1 MDNVDLIKDI
11 NSVFMQTTML
21 KAKLHRAT
29 VTRSELGYEG
39 SCAIDGNILD
49 LSGIREYEQIQIYN
63 INNGARFTTY
73 AIRAENGS
81 GAFSVNGAAAR
92 LACPGDLIIV
102 CAFVI
107 LDQKELKNYKPTL
120 IYFNEKNEIQRS
132 ASSIPV
138 QAA

>member
-1 MDNVDLIKDI
+1 
-11 NSVFMQTTML
+11 ML

-29 VTRSELGYEG
+29 VTHSELGYEG

-63 INNGARFTTY
+63 VNNGARFTTY
-73 AIRAENGS
+73 AIRAEEGS
-81 GAFSVNGAAAR
+81 GLFSVNGAAAR

-102 CAFVI
+102 CAFAL
-107 LDQKELKNYKPTL
+107 LDQKEAENHKPTL
-120 IYFNEKNEIQRS
+120 VYFNEKNQVQRS

-138 QAA
+138 QAASA